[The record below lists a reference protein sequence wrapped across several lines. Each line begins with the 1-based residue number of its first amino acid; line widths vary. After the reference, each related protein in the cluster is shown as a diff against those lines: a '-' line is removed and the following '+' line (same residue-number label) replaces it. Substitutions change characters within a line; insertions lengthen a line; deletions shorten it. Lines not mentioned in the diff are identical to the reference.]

1 MYCMTLRKTTPDN
14 TLTLFTL
21 GPVVRRIDNPIRWI
35 NLYPVESTLRFV
47 NSYLLDSVIRPLDNW
62 AQVAIYDLVNYNP
75 PVSTLYFPL

>member
-1 MYCMTLRKTTPDN
+1 MTLRKTTPDN

-62 AQVAIYDLVNYNP
+62 AQVAIYDLVTYNP
-75 PVSTLYFPL
+75 LVSTL